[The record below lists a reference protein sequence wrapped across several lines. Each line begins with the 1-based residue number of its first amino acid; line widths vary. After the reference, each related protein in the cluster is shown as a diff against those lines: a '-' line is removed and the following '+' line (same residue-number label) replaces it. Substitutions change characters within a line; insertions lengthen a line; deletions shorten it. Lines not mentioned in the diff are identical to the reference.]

1 MGSQLRVSLT
11 AMGTKDI
18 SYNSWNRL
26 YVGVGLEAVDES
38 VYGDFDNRK
47 DLAGVFSLVWK
58 VYKFSNPKVWVDA
71 DVSYV
76 PYFQI
81 REGIRTSFN
90 LSPNVSL
97 FKDDFKVGFSL
108 YYIYDNKSVSESSG
122 NSDYGIN
129 LNFTYSFH

>member
-1 MGSQLRVSLT
+1 M
-11 AMGTKDI
+11 
-18 SYNSWNRL
+18 
-26 YVGVGLEAVDES
+26 EAVDES

-76 PYFQI
+76 PYFTDSG
-81 REGIRTSFN
+81 RYRTSFN

>member
-76 PYFQI
+76 PYFTDSG
-81 REGIRTSFN
+81 RYKN
-90 LSPNVSL
+90 L
-97 FKDDFKVGFSL
+97 
-108 YYIYDNKSVSESSG
+108 I
-122 NSDYGIN
+122 
-129 LNFTYSFH
+129 